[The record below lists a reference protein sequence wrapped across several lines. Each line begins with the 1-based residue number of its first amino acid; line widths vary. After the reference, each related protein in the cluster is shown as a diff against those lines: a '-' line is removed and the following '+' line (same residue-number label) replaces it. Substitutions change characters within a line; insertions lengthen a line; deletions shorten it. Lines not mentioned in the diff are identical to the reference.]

1 MMKPEMAKNRS
12 TPAPHGSR
20 CDGAKALP
28 CLSAAT
34 SASVWAWPTTDH
46 QRGERPQ
53 ALDGLDLAQGGTGLR
68 KRLRQPR
75 RHALNISYPAKGS
88 VSTACTV
95 ACGVAS
101 SASIHTFG
109 ASYWHGP

>member
-34 SASVWAWPTTDH
+34 SASVWAWPTTTISAASA
-46 QRGERPQ
+46 RRLWMGSIW
-53 ALDGLDLAQGGTGLR
+53 R
-68 KRLRQPR
+68 KAVR
-75 RHALNISYPAKGS
+75 ASGSGS
-88 VSTACTV
+88 VSLDAT
-95 ACGVAS
+95 
-101 SASIHTFG
+101 
-109 ASYWHGP
+109 P